1 MEVLELQDTEGHE
14 LDPLQKEDA
23 KGDGSEP
30 LDLEDTEGDE
40 SESFDQE
47 LVMKED
53 AFVRLKASVMEDS
66 TIKYYRGC
74 QKSRQTAWR
83 DKRKQIDLRKAAT
96 GTALITQYSKN
107 SSESETLTLQVQRQ
121 TNLYWQEYQCRR

>member
-1 MEVLELQDTEGHE
+1 

-23 KGDGSEP
+23 EGDG
-30 LDLEDTEGDE
+30 

-47 LVMKED
+47 LVMKKD
-53 AFVRLKASVMEDS
+53 AFVRLKPSIMEDS

-74 QKSRQTAWR
+74 QKSRQTTWR

-96 GTALITQYSKN
+96 GTALITQYSIL
-107 SSESETLTLQVQRQ
+107 SI
-121 TNLYWQEYQCRR
+121 